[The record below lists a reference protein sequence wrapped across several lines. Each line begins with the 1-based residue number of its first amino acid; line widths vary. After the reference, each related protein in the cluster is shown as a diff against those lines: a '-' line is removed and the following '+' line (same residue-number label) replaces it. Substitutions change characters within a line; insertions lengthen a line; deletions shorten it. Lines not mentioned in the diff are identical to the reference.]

1 MKQVK
6 TFTMKNEN
14 FQKLVIIADHISKKL
29 CLNVSLSSALGH
41 VINEFYNSIDKNES
55 KSQ

>member
-14 FQKLVIIADHISKKL
+14 FKKLVIIADHISKKL

-41 VINEFYNSIDKNES
+41 VINEFYNTIDKKES